1 MAISKR
7 GKTTIA
13 IATRTGKNNWWPAKD
28 FPCTSFYS
36 LTREKLQVTS
46 ESFFCFRWA
55 PSDAIVTAL
64 LKWLKPFLSLIRAQ
78 LEIMWLWFNNHQLN
92 VCKDNI
98 EMFEALGNFWE
109 SSPSGGHK
117 TGWGLG
123 LTTDK
128 WLPHTKFPFCE
139 IEEKKIF
146 EDNKLLSIWGH
157 MKTNKNCTIYK
168 WFNL

>member
-1 MAISKR
+1 MIQQSSAE
-7 GKTTIA
+7 
-13 IATRTGKNNWWPAKD
+13 
-28 FPCTSFYS
+28 C
-36 LTREKLQVTS
+36 LQRQYWDVWST
-46 ESFFCFRWA
+46 
-55 PSDAIVTAL
+55 
-64 LKWLKPFLSLIRAQ
+64 
-78 LEIMWLWFNNHQLN
+78 
-92 VCKDNI
+92 
-98 EMFEALGNFWE
+98 GNFWE

-128 WLPHTKFPFCE
+128 WLPHTKFPCCE